1 MTPTS
6 RTRAACTGLLLALAA
21 LPPALAQAARPA
33 VQPAPAHAPA
43 AAAPNAAEPFYLV
56 PTVEGLL
63 LCDEAARNPKIFP
76 IEAAYAYCAERK
88 LDGSAALA
96 RLLDTLEP
104 GGPKGKVQVG
114 YTQTLKLLSLYK
126 QGPKGWELDLAQVD
140 TLLRP
145 VTKVARPVVL
155 YLAADHFDSLGPLPE
170 ELRKDKRNLMLLADG
185 TPAESNYFG
194 YPILPYTLQTDAD
207 IPVNRY
213 RFAALQAIA
222 RRIAALSPEAR
233 KRIVAITLLG
243 ELHHMFPNFESGM
256 GAYDNIRTTD
266 YSAASV
272 AGFRQWLRQRYG
284 SIDAFRART
293 GLAYA
298 GFDAVPAPS
307 KNIRKEALAS
317 FGEHYDAFADGTLPF
332 SGWLWDPQQRITALD
347 LYIDGKRHGPVP
359 RGFNRLDVYRADE
372 SVQDPNVGYRIDFD
386 FSGLPPGRHRA
397 QIVAESAGA
406 RYELAQAEF
415 VVVPRNQAPAS
426 DRPAPGVTGL
436 QNAQVLPGVKSW
448 LDLPRSLQDVY
459 FNPLAR
465 DWNQY
470 RAGQVRAFM
479 QAFYDVAVQAGLPAD
494 RLYSHQI
501 VPQVNSSWN
510 PQLLAVGDTLAADTP
525 WKPGFNLYGGAT
537 DSDWVRGFVAARRWQ
552 GYGVPEFHPQ
562 QWKRPGT
569 ALKAL
574 RSHQQAGARFVSP
587 YYFSPVPQRFRPP
600 GIHGVSRMEV
610 RPDNPL
616 DGSAQFYD
624 AIRALA
630 KE

>member
-1 MTPTS
+1 M
-6 RTRAACTGLLLALAA
+6 AAG
-21 LPPALAQAARPA
+21 LAQARAAARP
-33 VQPAPAHAPA
+33 P
-43 AAAPNAAEPFYLV
+43 AAEPFYLA
-56 PTVEGLL
+56 PTVESLL
-63 LCDEAARNPKIFP
+63 LCDEAAENLKIFP
-76 IEAAYAYCAERK
+76 IEAAYVYCGKRK

-126 QGPKGWELDLAQVD
+126 RGPKGWELDLAQVD

-155 YLAADHFDSLGPLPE
+155 YLAADHFDTIGPLAE
-170 ELRKDKRNLMLLADG
+170 ELRQDKRNLMLLADG
-185 TPAESNYFG
+185 RPAASSYFG

-213 RFAALQAIA
+213 RFAALRAIA
-222 RRIAALSPEAR
+222 RRIAELPPQAR

-256 GAYDNIRTTD
+256 GAYEDIRVTD
-266 YSAASV
+266 YSPASV
-272 AGFRQWLRQRYG
+272 AGFRLWLRQRYG
-284 SIDAFRART
+284 SIETFQART
-293 GLAYA
+293 GLAYD

-307 KNIRKEALAS
+307 KNIRKDVLDS

-332 SGWLWDPQQRITALD
+332 SGWLWDPQQRIAALD
-347 LYIDGKRHGPVP
+347 LYIDGKRQGPVP

-372 SVQDPNVGYRIDFD
+372 SVLDPNVGYRIDFD
-386 FSGLPPGRHRA
+386 FSGMTPGRHRA
-397 QIVAESAGA
+397 QIVAESAGT
-406 RYELAQAEF
+406 RYELAQVEF
-415 VVVPRNQAPAS
+415 VVGSRHPVPAWHRAAPAV
-426 DRPAPGVTGL
+426 AGL
-436 QNAQVLPGVKSW
+436 PSAQALPGVKSW

-494 RLYSHQI
+494 KLYSHQI

-537 DSDWVRGFVAARRWQ
+537 DSAWVRGFIAERRWR

-562 QWKRPGT
+562 QWKRPGN

-600 GIHGVSRMEV
+600 GIHGVSRMEL

-616 DGSAQFYD
+616 DGSDQFYD

-630 KE
+630 RE